1 MSAASEENVGFRP
14 CLVLAHASPVYTAQ
28 ACRAFRRLGWDV
40 YTARSGPEARR
51 LARMLAAD
59 AVVLDT
65 ALPGESGWLTCEKLT
80 GELPRVRAVLVAPTA
95 GGQEARFA
103 AFVGAGLLLRE
114 ADGVAALVREFSA
127 ASLPAAG

>member
-1 MSAASEENVGFRP
+1 MPAASEENVGYRP
-14 CLVLAHASPVYTAQ
+14 CLVLAHHSPAYAAQ
-28 ACRAFRRLGWDV
+28 AGRAFRRLGWDV

-51 LARMLAAD
+51 LARMLAAE

-80 GELPRVRAVLVAPTA
+80 GERPHVRAVLVAPEV
-95 GGQEARFA
+95 GDQEERFA
-103 AFVGAGLLLRE
+103 AFVGAGALLRE
-114 ADGVAALVREFSA
+114 ADGPYALVPEFSA